1 MVLLAL
7 WFALRQYVPKL
18 ARHRF
23 EAAGAAGLTIVMI
36 PLLGTPWLVD
46 LFPVN
51 QIGVAPFLALMTLP
65 VALIAA
71 TGAEEWLRLNPDQ
84 THATIR
90 RFVISCAVLAAFFII
105 LLVAQILSGVPEQNL
120 NIVLQVVLAALFG
133 IATLAILAVTIV
145 RTSIPFMG
153 YGLTVLTL
161 IGTLAAMYPAAPLS
175 KSALSFPNTSFVNDL
190 KETGVRVSGSS
201 TLENWPLEA
210 NLVSQVY
217 TPSGIQLSRYA
228 AFRKRIGEDP
238 MLVRRTGSTS
248 LLLTRE
254 DIQGA
259 FAEVRPLLRIKRV
272 FSSGAVLFDDLEARP
287 RAWFTYEG
295 RPVHHF
301 DAAQLSANLPPLME
315 GVTLP
320 EMKPPATPARISL
333 NMPATGEE
341 VTLQVE
347 TRQAGVL
354 VLADSWYP
362 GWHATVDGQETPV
375 FPVDGLFRGVQVP
388 EGNHD
393 VQFIYTSGSFRIG
406 LLLSAFSIAVMLL
419 GTPFLLWRRLQRRS
433 AG

>member
-1 MVLLAL
+1 
-7 WFALRQYVPKL
+7 
-18 ARHRF
+18 
-23 EAAGAAGLTIVMI
+23 
-36 PLLGTPWLVD
+36 
-46 LFPVN
+46 
-51 QIGVAPFLALMTLP
+51 
-65 VALIAA
+65 
-71 TGAEEWLRLNPDQ
+71 
-84 THATIR
+84 
-90 RFVISCAVLAAFFII
+90 
-105 LLVAQILSGVPEQNL
+105 
-120 NIVLQVVLAALFG
+120 
-133 IATLAILAVTIV
+133 
-145 RTSIPFMG
+145 
-153 YGLTVLTL
+153 
-161 IGTLAAMYPAAPLS
+161 MYPAAPLS